1 MQKLCKK
8 CTKKRAKG
16 GYVCK
21 SLHTLLLAHPFDVGA
36 DSFTYNSLGLNM
48 GLDPPIAWGSW
59 LVAIE
64 RRWKTLRL
72 RH

>member
-1 MQKLCKK
+1 
-8 CTKKRAKG
+8 
-16 GYVCK
+16 VCK

>member
-48 GLDPPIAWGSW
+48 GLDPPIARW
-59 LVAIE
+59 LWVARVE
-64 RRWKTLRL
+64 RR
-72 RH
+72 